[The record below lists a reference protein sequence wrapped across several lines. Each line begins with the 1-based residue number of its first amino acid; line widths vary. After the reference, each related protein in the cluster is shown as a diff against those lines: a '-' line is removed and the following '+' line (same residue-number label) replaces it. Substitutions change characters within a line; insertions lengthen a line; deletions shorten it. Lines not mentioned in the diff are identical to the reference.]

1 VKGEFGH
8 LHSSGL
14 GLYASYCAVYA
25 RPSLSTPPFTASSP
39 SPPGAHEPFCTSSVS
54 CCSMAASS
62 NPFSG
67 SFFSFPKS
75 IRVISSYS
83 RTSCSIQRT
92 ESRIDGGLGA
102 AGFPEHDGDG
112 GVVLLHR
119 RVALCEEVPMYTV
132 SSIPVMPSLPC
143 PSLSLRIAIVHLHLG
158 VAYLVAALCSLV
170 WQNKNRSSF
179 SPFPNAYFDA
189 ISRL

>member
-1 VKGEFGH
+1 MKVEFWTC
-8 LHSSGL
+8 SFIWTL
-14 GLYASYCAVYA
+14 GYVPAIVLYACS
-25 RPSLSTPPFTASSP
+25 SSFTLPFTAAFPSP
-39 SPPGAHEPFCTSSVS
+39 SGAHEPFCTSSVT
-54 CCSMAASS
+54 CCSMALSS
-62 NPFSG
+62 SPFSG

-83 RTSCSIQRT
+83 RTSRSIQRT
-92 ESRIDGGLGA
+92 ESRIHRGLGA
-102 AGFPEHDGDG
+102 AGFPDHDGDRW
-112 GVVLLHR
+112 VVLLHR
-119 RVALCEEVPMYTV
+119 GVALCEEVPIHTV
-132 SSIPVMPSLPC
+132 SSVPIVPPLPC
-143 PSLSLRIAIVHLHLG
+143 PSLSLRIAVVLLHLG